1 MSGKLI
7 HLISFVLVL
16 VYFDGQVS
24 AAPMGM
30 DGYADR
36 VIVRDDGQG
45 NAICYADTSG
55 PDGFG
60 NGIAKVNGRFGAM

>member
-1 MSGKLI
+1 MSRKLI

-36 VIVRDDGQG
+36 VIVRDDGEG
-45 NAICYADTSG
+45 NAIWYADASG
-55 PDGFG
+55 HG
-60 NGIAKVNGRFGAM
+60 